1 MENYKIIYNKL
12 LERYYNGCNYLN
24 NNLNKYDIYIQ
35 DLLNILDEIN
45 EISIRHPEMT
55 KDELLNGFKE

>member
-1 MENYKIIYNKL
+1 MDNYKIVYNKL
-12 LERYYNGCNYLN
+12 LKRYYDGCNYIN
-24 NNLNKYDIYIQ
+24 NHIDRYDFYINE
-35 DLLNILDEIN
+35 LMKIFNELN